1 MELTKEMEGTESVH
15 RRMSA
20 PKRRKNRETGRGME
34 KDENGDPLSL
44 SLVSPCLSPTS
55 LQVHITGTFNKRRRQ
70 SHSLHFHQFRLIISR
85 CSLPVPPH
93 HTHIQKHPHSRT
105 APLWTKSLFLFVRQQ
120 KMITIVIILILISL
134 LFN

>member
-20 PKRRKNRETGRGME
+20 PKRRKNRETGRGMK

-93 HTHIQKHPHSRT
+93 HTHIQKHPHSHT
-105 APLWTKSLFLFVRQQ
+105 APSLDQISVFIRPPTKNDHNSYYINSNFF
-120 KMITIVIILILISL
+120 II
-134 LFN
+134 